1 MISEA
6 RTYQKKEI
14 LKVCPKVYKVLN
26 FTKKGP
32 QLCLGQHYKKMSYL
46 CMVRKDVL
54 TYNLIKR

>member
-6 RTYQKKEI
+6 KTCQKKEI

-32 QLCLGQHYKKMSYL
+32 QFCLGQHYKKMSYL